1 MKNKKYHTVSEQF
14 QNPIV
19 KIVKGSKIIA
29 IFGPRQQDSSMSGSN
44 RRFTIMLQSDA
55 NQLLFLK
62 RSLKIQRRKSEAV
75 KWKTMN
81 WPKEK
86 GQKDKQWSTKRCK
99 HKLKIEKHETNKN
112 RKDVNQ
118 LQTERLYIA
127 RCHLTLILGY
137 ELWSLLKTLLW
148 LWNAER
154 QYNVCSEC
162 LFHLTTPW

>member
-1 MKNKKYHTVSEQF
+1 MKDKKYHTVSEQF

-75 KWKTMN
+75 K
-81 WPKEK
+81 
-86 GQKDKQWSTKRCK
+86 
-99 HKLKIEKHETNKN
+99 
-112 RKDVNQ
+112 
-118 LQTERLYIA
+118 
-127 RCHLTLILGY
+127 
-137 ELWSLLKTLLW
+137 
-148 LWNAER
+148 
-154 QYNVCSEC
+154 
-162 LFHLTTPW
+162 